1 MPKHIEIER
10 KFLLEGDIKEVL
22 KYAEQ
27 EILVRQGYFG
37 TEEYE
42 VRIRREDW
50 LTSGG
55 SSYFL
60 TNKDGI
66 GISRVENEMQ
76 ITREMYDTLFPLC
89 RNKNLTKVRHL
100 CMIPGS
106 TFTWEIDV
114 FVSLGKPLIL
124 AEIELKHED
133 DVYHIPDILKPFVVR
148 EVTGE
153 PEFTNSNLAKK
164 VK

>member
-10 KFLLEGDIKEVL
+10 KFLIEGDIKEVL

-27 EILVRQGYFG
+27 QILVRQGYFG
-37 TEEYE
+37 TDKYE
-42 VRIRREDW
+42 IRIRQEDW

-60 TNKDGI
+60 THKSGI

-76 ITREMYDTLFPLC
+76 ITREMYDTMFPLC
-89 RNKNLTKVRHL
+89 RDKNLTKFRYL
-100 CMIPGS
+100 CMIPGTS
-106 TFTWEIDV
+106 LIWEIDV
-114 FVSLGKPLIL
+114 FLSLGKPLIL
-124 AEIELKHED
+124 AEIELEHED
-133 DVYHIPDILKPFVVR
+133 MEYHIPDILKPFIVR

-153 PEFTNSNLAKK
+153 AEFTNSNIAKK